1 MNLNSFPNSKVE
13 IQPPLEI
20 DRAVDRLADLLAE
33 TQEVRELIRT
43 AQDLRNDP
51 ELIRISLGIKDL
63 RTVEGENKQ
72 PLLDALQKEREN
84 LPSVMQFRQA
94 EVKLRTLFEMVDKL
108 ISDQAGMNFSENARG
123 EYQLVEKVTQ
133 NTW

>member
-63 RTVEGENKQ
+63 KTVEGDNKQ
-72 PLLDALQKEREN
+72 SVLDALQHEREN
-84 LPSVMQFRQA
+84 LSSVMQFRQA

-108 ISDQAGMNFSENARG
+108 ISDQAGMNFSENARANIN
-123 EYQLVEKVTQ
+123 LWKR
-133 NTW
+133 